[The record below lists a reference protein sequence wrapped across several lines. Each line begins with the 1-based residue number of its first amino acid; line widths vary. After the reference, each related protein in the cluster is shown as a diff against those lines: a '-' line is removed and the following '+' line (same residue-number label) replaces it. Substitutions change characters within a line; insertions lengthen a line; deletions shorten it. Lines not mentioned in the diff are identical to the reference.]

1 MTQDVQ
7 EVPKIAGPAAIGP
20 SQDPFPDG
28 FQFSGHLSFPLIGEA
43 LVMRDG
49 PGPLGAYK
57 GFALWSVTAICL
69 AALLGAGLAVVQMNS
84 VDGQAITST
93 GLGTVAGGTVGV
105 LGAVAGVV
113 IGFVVKRL
121 MVALAP

>member
-1 MTQDVQ
+1 
-7 EVPKIAGPAAIGP
+7 
-20 SQDPFPDG
+20 
-28 FQFSGHLSFPLIGEA
+28 
-43 LVMRDG
+43 MRDG

-57 GFALWSVTAICL
+57 GFALWSVTAIRL
-69 AALLGAGLAVVQMNS
+69 AALLGAGLAVVQMDS

>member
-1 MTQDVQ
+1 
-7 EVPKIAGPAAIGP
+7 
-20 SQDPFPDG
+20 
-28 FQFSGHLSFPLIGEA
+28 
-43 LVMRDG
+43 MRDG
-49 PGPLGAYK
+49 PRPLGAYK

-69 AALLGAGLAVVQMNS
+69 AALLGAGLAVVQMDS

>member
-1 MTQDVQ
+1 M
-7 EVPKIAGPAAIGP
+7 
-20 SQDPFPDG
+20 
-28 FQFSGHLSFPLIGEA
+28 
-43 LVMRDG
+43 
-49 PGPLGAYK
+49 
-57 GFALWSVTAICL
+57 
-69 AALLGAGLAVVQMNS
+69 QMDS

-121 MVALAP
+121 VVALAP